1 MDLGPRYICGSPAT
15 QAAQAL
21 LHRFQE
27 SAPSWELVANS
38 SRLRQHLLGL
48 LWAGHISIGRFPFL
62 EMTRASSPVDECDG
76 RSALGRRRHFSDS
89 RLPLAPLPLSF
100 TQIELEAWLDF
111 FQKQRSYEWKIFQHL
126 EGTQVVEEEEVANY
140 PHVSTKAKDTGTT
153 ALHVAAAWGNVE
165 LARALLKAGADSSI
179 QNNNGSSPI
188 HLAISQKREELVRI
202 LLDHSPQLVSSYN
215 TKNGFYPLHTA
226 AYHLELGIAGVL
238 LEAGSKVEQ
247 DTEVTEISPASLS
260 VFHLAANEFAKVKT
274 RKIKDRA
281 EVERRMTYVMEKK
294 RKSLSRSEV
303 DCKRC
308 GGPEEVKEDCDKLKE
323 RTLKMLEYL
332 LSNMEKTQ
340 LTNYNYSKGSLLHC
354 FCSVDFFGGVK
365 QLLGPPYLHPPDLPD
380 GQGITPLLLALSLG
394 HLSSAKEILAHEVDV
409 SLIHP
414 SQHLTP
420 LQLLIKQALTIGSL
434 HLEVVQLLLDQG
446 ADPTLGHESDSPVC
460 MATSDM
466 LDVKLLD
473 KFLDY
478 LDSSNINTADRITGE
493 TLLHFAAAASRDHQ
507 DIRKLLEKGADIMV
521 DNKREG
527 VDGRGPVLP
536 MEVAIEQD
544 RGNAYFTALTTFG
557 FSKLVGGMKDDA
569 EKIQRFLQTHLV
581 GGAKEKERDFMQEV
595 LLTLQ
600 VPKVVQLDIT
610 KEELNKI
617 IHYKKRETTSTVF
630 CKTALSWANENND
643 RTTCLD
649 LLRLEKQV
657 HDGEDDSLVG
667 GLRCLKSQLSSDSLL
682 PWIIE
687 TYQDF
692 YNPGPGRWI
701 MAMASV
707 LCELVFVSYIPYL
720 YDMYSDIYLAV
731 QYHKIGQENSRF
743 NESQLWYCRE
753 EHIAGEVEETDQFRE
768 SFLCAYWITTAIILI
783 SSMIYVITVLLH
795 SSPRFI
801 RKWEARYRRHW
812 EERLSPRV
820 VQFSWLF
827 IEIGLVSLCKIAWP
841 LVHIVRRV
849 RYRASTRRSGERCLV
864 LESDMAW
871 GVIKTVEHGLEA
883 GSQLFLQMWLLGLYL
898 PVLATW
904 SSTETLVRSV
914 TGAAN
919 FLTFDLYPA
928 CFLEKSLGKISL
940 NLVSLSMGAAF
951 AKVTKHGVPAC
962 DRPLRILP
970 IFTSYFLQ
978 ILARLYAFKLLLE
991 LEYTIGDFKLLIFF
1005 LFHFLCVLV
1014 LRLVCEGIKLRESP
1028 LSIANLRSTITN
1040 VAKFLLG
1047 VLASSIIMVHIHS
1060 PDASKQLFLS
1070 HTFFF
1075 LLVLAEHMLLVLLS
1089 IPAINASTP
1098 LLLIGLWVASM
1109 MMHLLHYTW
1118 AHPWASLN
1126 GPPMPKRWRRDR
1138 VRSGREEIRRHK
1150 DSITDE
1156 VLISQF
1162 NGKHRRSSGDQ
1173 EGVLLEMER
1182 RGNPC

>member
-1 MDLGPRYICGSPAT
+1 M
-15 QAAQAL
+15 
-21 LHRFQE
+21 
-27 SAPSWELVANS
+27 
-38 SRLRQHLLGL
+38 
-48 LWAGHISIGRFPFL
+48 
-62 EMTRASSPVDECDG
+62 RASSPTDECDG

-89 RLPLAPLPLSF
+89 RLPLPPIALNF
-100 TQIELEAWLDF
+100 TQAELEAWLDF
-111 FQKQRSYEWKIFQHL
+111 FRQQRIYEWKIFQHL
-126 EGTQVVEEEEVANY
+126 EGTQMVEEEEMVNY
-140 PHVSTKAKDTGTT
+140 PEVSTQAKDTGAT

-165 LARALLKAGADSSI
+165 LARALLKAGADTTI
-179 QNNNGSSPI
+179 RNNNGSSPI
-188 HLAISQKREELVRI
+188 HLAISQRREEMVRI
-202 LLDHSPQLVSSYN
+202 LLDHSPHLVSSEN

-226 AYHLELGIAGVL
+226 ALYREQGIAKLL
-238 LEAGSKVEQ
+238 LEAGAKVEQ
-247 DTEVTEISPASLS
+247 DTEVTEISPNPLS

-274 RKIKDRA
+274 RRIKDRV
-281 EVERRMTYVMEKK
+281 EVERRMTNVMEKK

-303 DCKRC
+303 DCKKC
-308 GGPEEVKEDCDKLKE
+308 GGPDEVKEDCDRLKE
-323 RTLKMLEYL
+323 RTMKMLQFL
-332 LSNMEKTQ
+332 LSNMTASSVDI
-340 LTNYNYSKGSLLHC
+340 NYTKGSLLHC
-354 FCSVDFFGGVK
+354 FTSVDFHTGVK
-365 QLLGPPYLHPPDLPD
+365 QLLDAPFLHPPDLPD

-394 HLSSAKEILAHEVDV
+394 HLACAKEILAHEIDV
-409 SLIHP
+409 TLLHP
-414 SQHLTP
+414 IQHLSP
-420 LQLLIKQALTIGSL
+420 LQLLIKQALTIGPL

-446 ADPTLGHESDSPVC
+446 ADPTEGRESDSPVC

-493 TLLHFAAAASRDHQ
+493 TLLHFAAANRGHQ
-507 DIRKLLEKGADIMV
+507 DITKLLEKGADIMV

-527 VDGRGPVLP
+527 GRSLLP

-544 RGNAYFTALTTFG
+544 RGAEYFAALSGFG
-557 FSKLVGGMKDDA
+557 FARLIGAMREDHSKVL
-569 EKIQRFLQTHLV
+569 RFLKTHLV
-581 GGAKEKERDFMQEV
+581 GGAKEKERDFLQEV
-595 LLTLQ
+595 LLALQ
-600 VPKVVQLDIT
+600 VPRVVKIHIT
-610 KEELNKI
+610 REELDKI
-617 IHYKKRETTSTVF
+617 IHYTKKDTNSSVF

-657 HDGEDDSLVG
+657 HDGKDDSLKE
-667 GLRCLKSQLSSDSLL
+667 GLRSLKSQLHSDSLL

-701 MAMASV
+701 MAIASV

-731 QYHKIGQENSRF
+731 QYHKISQENSRF

-753 EHIAGEVEETDQFRE
+753 EHIVGDVEETDQFRE
-768 SFLCAYWITTAIILI
+768 SFLCAYWITTAIIVL
-783 SSMIYVITVLLH
+783 SSLIYVVTILLH
-795 SSPRFI
+795 SNPRFI
-801 RKWEARYRRHW
+801 TKWEGRYCRYW
-812 EERLSPRV
+812 EGHLSPRV
-820 VQFSWLF
+820 IQYSWIF
-827 IEIGLVSLCKIAWP
+827 IKLLLVISCKICWP

-871 GVIKTVEHGLEA
+871 GVVKTVEHGLEA
-883 GSQLFLQMWLLGLYL
+883 GSQLFLQLWLLGLYL

-914 TGAAN
+914 TGAVN

-928 CFLEKSLGKISL
+928 CFIEKSLGKISL
-940 NLVSLSMGAAF
+940 NLVSLSIGAAF
-951 AKVTKHGVPAC
+951 TKVTKHGVPAC

-970 IFTSYFLQ
+970 MFTSYFLQ

-991 LEYTIGDFKLLIFF
+991 LEYSIGDFKLLIFF
-1005 LFHFLCVLV
+1005 VIHFISVFI
-1014 LRLVCEGIKLRESP
+1014 LRLAFEGVTLRKSP
-1028 LSIANLRSTITN
+1028 HRIANLRSTITN

-1047 VLASSIIMVHIHS
+1047 VLSSSIIMVHIHS

-1075 LLVLAEHMLLVLLS
+1075 LLVLAEHMVLVLLS
-1089 IPAINASTP
+1089 IPAITASTP
-1098 LLLIGLWVASM
+1098 LLLIGLWVASI

-1118 AHPWASLN
+1118 AHPWAALN
-1126 GPPMPKRWRRDR
+1126 GPAVPKRWRRDR
-1138 VRSGREEIRRHK
+1138 VRRESEPSFALNTNANGNHK
-1150 DSITDE
+1150 MRLGE
-1156 VLISQF
+1156 
-1162 NGKHRRSSGDQ
+1162 H
-1173 EGVLLEMER
+1173 EGMLLELEEKGV
-1182 RGNPC
+1182 RG

>member
-1 MDLGPRYICGSPAT
+1 M
-15 QAAQAL
+15 
-21 LHRFQE
+21 
-27 SAPSWELVANS
+27 
-38 SRLRQHLLGL
+38 
-48 LWAGHISIGRFPFL
+48 
-62 EMTRASSPVDECDG
+62 RACSPVDEGDG
-76 RSALGRRRHFSDS
+76 RAALGRRRHFSDS
-89 RLPLAPLPLSF
+89 RLPLAPIPLSF
-100 TQIELEAWLDF
+100 TQVELETWLDF
-111 FQKQRSYEWKIFQHL
+111 FRKQRIYEWKIFQHL
-126 EGTQVVEEEEVANY
+126 EGTQLVEGEEVANY
-140 PHVSTKAKDTGTT
+140 PDVSSKAKDTGAT
-153 ALHVAAAWGNVE
+153 ALHVAAAWGYPA
-165 LARALLKAGADSSI
+165 LAKALLKAGADPTI
-179 QNNNGSSPI
+179 RNNNGSSPI

-226 AYHLELGIAGVL
+226 ALYRERGIAGVL
-238 LEAGSKVEQ
+238 LEAGARVEQ
-247 DTEVTEISPASLS
+247 DTEVTDISPASLS

-274 RKIKDRA
+274 RRIKDRD
-281 EVERRMTYVMEKK
+281 EVERRMTHVMEKK

-303 DCKRC
+303 DCKKC

-323 RTLKMLEYL
+323 RTLKMLEFL
-332 LSNMEKTQ
+332 LSNSVKAQ
-340 LTNYNYSKGSLLHC
+340 LTKHNYSKGSLLHC
-354 FCSVDFFGGVK
+354 FCSVDFYDGVK
-365 QLLGPPYLHPPDLPD
+365 QLLDPPCLHPPDLPD
-380 GQGITPLLLALSLG
+380 SQGITPLLLALGLG
-394 HLSSAKEILAHEVDV
+394 HLASAKELLSHKVDA
-409 SLIHP
+409 SIIHP
-414 SQHLTP
+414 SQHLSP
-420 LQLLIKQALTIGSL
+420 LQLLIKQALTIGPL

-493 TLLHFAAAASRDHQ
+493 TLLHFAAASREHQ

-521 DNKREG
+521 DNRSEG
-527 VDGRGPVLP
+527 VKGRAPVLP
-536 MEVAIEQD
+536 MEVAIEQG
-544 RGNAYFTALTTFG
+544 RGREYFAALTSFG
-557 FSKLVGGMKDDA
+557 FAKLVAGLKDDPS
-569 EKIQRFLQTHLV
+569 KVQKFLRTHLV
-581 GGAKEKERDFMQEV
+581 GGSKEKERDFVQEV

-600 VPKVVQLDIT
+600 VPRVVQLNIAKD
-610 KEELNKI
+610 ELDKI
-617 IHYKKRETTSTVF
+617 IHYKKKDDTSTVF

-657 HDGEDDSLVG
+657 HDTENDSMVE

-692 YNPGPGRWI
+692 YSPGPGRWI

-753 EHIAGEVEETDQFRE
+753 EQIVGEVEETDHFRE
-768 SFLCAYWITTAIILI
+768 SFLCAYWITTAIILV
-783 SSMIYVITVLLH
+783 SSLIYVITVLLH
-795 SSPRFI
+795 SNPRFI
-801 RKWEARYRRHW
+801 RKWEARYRHHW
-812 EERLSPRV
+812 EGRLSPRTI
-820 VQFSWLF
+820 QYSWLF
-827 IEIGLVSLCKIAWP
+827 FELALVIFCKIAWP

-864 LESDMAW
+864 LESDLAW
-871 GVIKTVEHGLEA
+871 GVVKTVEHGLEA
-883 GSQLFLQMWLLGLYL
+883 GSQLFLQLWLLGLYL
-898 PVLATW
+898 PVIATW
-904 SSTETLVRSV
+904 SSSETLVRSV
-914 TGAAN
+914 TGAVN
-919 FLTFDLYPA
+919 FLTFNLYPA

-951 AKVTKHGVPAC
+951 TKATKHGVPAC
-962 DRPLRILP
+962 DRPLRIVP
-970 IFTSYFLQ
+970 IFSSFFLQ

-991 LEYTIGDFKLLIFF
+991 LEYSIGDFKLLIFF
-1005 LFHFLCVLV
+1005 LFHFFSVLV
-1014 LRLVCEGIKLRESP
+1014 LRLTFEGIKLRKSP
-1028 LSIANLRSTITN
+1028 LKTANLRSTITN
-1040 VAKFLLG
+1040 IAKFLLG
-1047 VLASSIIMVHIHS
+1047 VLSSSIIMVHIHS
-1060 PDASKQLFLS
+1060 PDTSKQLFLS

-1089 IPAINASTP
+1089 IPAISASTP
-1098 LLLIGLWVASM
+1098 LLLIGLWVASL

-1118 AHPWASLN
+1118 AHPWAALN

-1138 VRSGREEIRRHK
+1138 VRGSSSGDLTRQRH
-1150 DSITDE
+1150 STTEE
-1156 VLISQF
+1156 VLIAPA
-1162 NGKHRRSSGDQ
+1162 SGEQ
-1173 EGVLLEMER
+1173 EGILMKMER